1 LIREKEFCIAQKAVR
16 HAETVEENQPLS
28 KIEKVKVAIDMGRR
42 CMGLHKVEANPNA
55 VNIAVLGDIRM
66 FESEAAVY
74 RKQPNPDA

>member
-42 CMGLHKVEANPNA
+42 
-55 VNIAVLGDIRM
+55 
-66 FESEAAVY
+66 
-74 RKQPNPDA
+74 